1 MPVIGLMKKVKTQ
14 ILSLNNHPVNDL
26 DIEKKLHYLN
36 GLALVMNE
44 DDDIADKEKD
54 YLSILINSFGFS
66 NEHIESVIEFA
77 KNPDEKALIEMM
89 NSFDTKDLKYLFLF
103 DCIFLAGL
111 DSGINQHEEVLIGEY
126 AETLSLID
134 KELNN
139 IYSLYNAIKA
149 KHIFQISILFM
160 NENNFKMEQFQYILD
175 YCHITVPVHFRLL
188 PYKCK

>member
-1 MPVIGLMKKVKTQ
+1 MSVIGLMKKVKAQ

-54 YLSILINSFGFS
+54 YLSILINSFGLS
-66 NEHIESVIEFA
+66 NEHIESIIEFT

-89 NSFDTKDLKYLFLF
+89 NSFDTKDLKYLFIF

-111 DSGINQHEEVLIGEY
+111 DSGINKQEEILISEY
-126 AETLSLID
+126 AETLSLTD
-134 KELNN
+134 KELHN
-139 IYSLYNAIKA
+139 IYSLYMRLRQRMFLK
-149 KHIFQISILFM
+149 
-160 NENNFKMEQFQYILD
+160 
-175 YCHITVPVHFRLL
+175 FRN
-188 PYKCK
+188 YY